1 MTDRITWTS
10 GDRRRTA
17 SGSLMAF
24 GAGIAGIE
32 FGMISLEYAA
42 IGIAVFAVIAST
54 AWVVYDDL

>member
-17 SGSLMAF
+17 GGSLMAF